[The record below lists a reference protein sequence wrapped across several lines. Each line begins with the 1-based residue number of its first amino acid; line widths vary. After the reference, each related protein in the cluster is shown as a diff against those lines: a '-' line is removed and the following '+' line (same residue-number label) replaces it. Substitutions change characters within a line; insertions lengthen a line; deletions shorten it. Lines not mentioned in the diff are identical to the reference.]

1 MKEYIRQSYYN
12 EIKDALEDKTNLIQ
26 VIVGPRQVGKTTLA
40 LQVYKNWNGPKLYSS
55 ADELITPTTEWIE
68 NTWQKINNE
77 KVKNKKNP
85 LLILD
90 EVQKISNW
98 STKVKQLFD
107 RDKRYKSNLRV
118 LLLGSAALLMQRGLS
133 ESLAGRFELHRNL
146 QWSLKECKDYFKL
159 SLNEFIYF
167 GGYPSA
173 LPLRKNEDRWSR
185 YIRDS
190 LIETVIS
197 KDILLLSPVTK
208 PALLRQA
215 FFLATSYPA
224 QAVSYQKML
233 GTLQDAGNTTT
244 IASYLQLLS
253 KAFLLVPLERWSGT
267 RIRQRGSIPKLIT
280 LDNGIINAMSN
291 TSFKNTIKDKTLWG
305 RLVENAVGAQLYFIA
320 SKTGGELFYFQ
331 DRDKEVDYVLKVG
344 NKLIAIEVK
353 SGKPAKNPGSLS
365 LFKSRYEKAEIV
377 IISDL
382 KNQNLNSIKNINL
395 KDFFLN
401 PTESILG
408 KQLKSNH

>member
-1 MKEYIRQSYYN
+1 MKGYTRQSYYN
-12 EIKDALEDKTNLIQ
+12 EIKSSLEDKTNLVQ

-40 LQVYKNWNGPKLYSS
+40 LQIYENWKGPKLYSS
-55 ADELITPTTEWIE
+55 ADELITPNTEWIE
-68 NTWQKINNE
+68 NTWRKVSNE
-77 KVKNKKNP
+77 KVTHKRNP

-90 EVQKISNW
+90 EVQKIPKW
-98 STKVKQLFD
+98 SSKVKKLFD
-107 RDKRYKSNLRV
+107 EDRRHKNNLRV

-133 ESLAGRFELHRNL
+133 ESLAGRFELHRNF
-146 QWSLKECKDYFKL
+146 QWTFKECKDYFKL

-173 LPLRKNEDRWSR
+173 LPLRKNEERWSR

-224 QAVSYQKML
+224 QAISYQKML

-253 KAFLLVPLERWSGT
+253 KAFLLAPLERWSGAK
-267 RIRQRGSIPKLIT
+267 IRQRGSIPKLIT

-291 TSFKNTIKDKTLWG
+291 SSFKNTVKDKIFWG
-305 RLVENAVGAQLYFIA
+305 RLVENAVGTQLYFIA

-331 DRDKEVDYVLKVG
+331 DRDKEVDYILKIG
-344 NKLIAIEVK
+344 NRLIAIEVK
-353 SGKPAKNPGSLS
+353 SGKPAKSPGSLN
-365 LFKSRYEKAEIV
+365 LFKTRYGKAEVV
-377 IISDL
+377 IISDS
-382 KNQNLNSIKNINL
+382 KKHNLDSVKNINL

-401 PTESILG
+401 PVKSILG
-408 KQLKSNH
+408 TNS